1 MKNKAKPVDPS
12 KLPSM
17 SATLLA
23 FAKPLLDQL
32 PEPPTAKGLQGVL
45 NIASVVWNLRV
56 YDQAQ
61 HPNAA
66 ALRAELDAALASMP
80 PEGQATL
87 TVLSRA
93 RLRWRPTRMARR
105 RCEPQRSCCPAPREL
120 MGGFG
125 NAPAGHVEQLVTS
138 AFEQR
143 AGYSRRHV

>member
-1 MKNKAKPVDPS
+1 
-12 KLPSM
+12 M

-66 ALRAELDAALASMP
+66 ALRAGLDAALASMP
-80 PEGQATL
+80 PEGKATL
-87 TVLSRA
+87 AVLSRA
-93 RLRWRPTRMARR
+93 RLTTHADDPRLAFAEVVIDPNGKAEVRATAFLLHGPKGADGWARKRTR
-105 RCEPQRSCCPAPREL
+105 QPR
-120 MGGFG
+120 
-125 NAPAGHVEQLVTS
+125 
-138 AFEQR
+138 
-143 AGYSRRHV
+143 